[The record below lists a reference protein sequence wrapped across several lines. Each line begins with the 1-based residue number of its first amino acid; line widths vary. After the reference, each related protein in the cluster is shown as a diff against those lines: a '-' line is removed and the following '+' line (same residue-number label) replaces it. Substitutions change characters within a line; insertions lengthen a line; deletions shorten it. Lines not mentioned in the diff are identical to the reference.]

1 MPHLFPNKTLH
12 GYVFNNTF
20 ISGGIIMQEVN
31 PTNQDLSEM
40 LGTEKYNVWADV
52 CNLVENL
59 YEMDILRKNTK
70 WNNWKYEHKYRRG
83 GKTLCTL
90 YAKENCFSIQI
101 IFGKDERAKFENEQH
116 TYSDEIQSIY
126 NNSTTY
132 HDGKWMSFETIN
144 SQLEDI
150 QKLLRIK
157 RKPNKK

>member
-1 MPHLFPNKTLH
+1 MYLH
-12 GYVFNNTF
+12 GYIFNNTF
-20 ISGGIIMQEVN
+20 ISGGVIMQEIF
-31 PTNQDLSEM
+31 PTNQELNEM
-40 LGTEKYNVWADV
+40 LGTEKYNVWAGV

-59 YEMDILRKNTK
+59 YEMDILRKNTS

-101 IFGKDERAKFENEQH
+101 VFGKDERAKFEHEQH

-132 HDGKWMSFETIN
+132 HDGKWMSFEPVN
-144 SQLEDI
+144 SLLEDI
-150 QKLLRIK
+150 QKLLCIK